1 MKKVKVASGFGGR
14 SKQGLSV
21 KVGWSVEARAIVY
34 ADESVYLNAD
44 DLIDAMAT
52 LKDGLAGE
60 QVLDWPDAVRYHIN
74 NLKEH
79 AREQTYEQMHG
90 SFEEKVR

>member
-1 MKKVKVASGFGGR
+1 MMRTKVASAFGGR
-14 SKQGLSV
+14 SKHGLSV
-21 KVGWSVEARAIVY
+21 KVGWAIEARAIVY

-44 DLIDAMAT
+44 DLIDAMKI
-52 LKDGLAGE
+52 LKDGSEGE
-60 QVLDWPDAVRYHIN
+60 HVRDWPGTVRYHIN

-90 SFEEKVR
+90 EGGMPK